1 MLELSSRDLKG
12 LRTLSRKKASYLF
25 SCLSFLIAIL
35 FFVLV
40 FSGDL
45 RGFLFKNGF
54 LVAPLRKGEPLRGF
68 FL

>member
-40 FSGDL
+40 FSGD
-45 RGFLFKNGF
+45 RGDGMGRLFGGVLHLSEING
-54 LVAPLRKGEPLRGF
+54 
-68 FL
+68 